1 MMKKK
6 CILNKTIIG
15 AFGLCISS
23 LAHTADL
30 GSVEVPSQNSVQG
43 GIGIL
48 SGWKCSAGALTAQFD
63 DKPPMKVAYG
73 TLRTDTASACGTVDT
88 GFSLLINYNDLGDGV
103 HTVRV
108 YDNNVLFKE
117 ATFTV
122 VTPGESFLRGA
133 TGTCT
138 VQDFPH
144 SGQQATL
151 NWQEAQQNFVITN
164 VTNNGGSGGGSGGS
178 GGGSGGGVAETCSV
192 ENFTVAKYD
201 AIVANLTLDQVNQII
216 GCKGIRERL
225 TVLDGYTRYLWSTNN
240 LNYMIEVGFKND
252 VVYGGIPGSNQPGYK
267 IRVGF

>member
-151 NWQEAQQNFVITN
+151 NWQEAQQNFVMTN
-164 VTNNGGSGGGSGGS
+164 VTNNGGGSGGS
-178 GGGSGGGVAETCSV
+178 GGGSGSSGGVSDTCSPA
-192 ENFTVAKYD
+192 NFTIAKYD
-201 AIVANLTLDQVNQII
+201 AIAAGMTLDQVNQII
-216 GCKGIRERL
+216 GCKGVYGNI
-225 TVLDGYTRYLWSTNN
+225 TVSNDFTLYRWFYMSGPV
-240 LNYMIEVGFKND
+240 YMIEVHFLHGVVIDPPVNKVRTGF
-252 VVYGGIPGSNQPGYK
+252 
-267 IRVGF
+267 